1 MPFID
6 TVMQKGHLE
15 NAFDAK
21 QVSELVFRTMRDL
34 MTREA
39 SERVAAELPEEEVPT
54 KDKPI
59 QDKLTDLWQD
69 TDPVASFMSKVREPQ
84 KFDADSFLFRIRQ
97 ESDLPQGVDVETA
110 VSAVFSATKE
120 KLSLERNEEIATWL
134 PDKIKQMWEA
144 A

>member
-69 TDPVASFMSKVREPQ
+69 TDPVAGFMSKVREPQ

-97 ESDLPQGVDVETA
+97 EADLPQGVDVETA